1 MTAVDA
7 AEGGPVPP
15 PLEADTTN
23 VYAVPAV
30 SPDDV
35 VLVAGGEPLTV
46 WGVCATPL
54 IRGVTV

>member
-1 MTAVDA
+1 LDG

-15 PLEADTTN
+15 PLEAATVN

-30 SPDDV
+30 SPVTV
-35 VLVAGGEPLTV
+35 VLVAGGDPLIVFGV
-46 WGVCATPL
+46 WPTPL